1 MMLKIVGSL
10 VVAAALVG
18 CATAPEEIVPRYVPT
33 DQYEDKTC
41 RELSVIQGR
50 LVNQIRIAEAA
61 QRQAQQRDAAMVAT
75 SALLFWP
82 AMFFIEGD
90 GATAEELARLKGE
103 LDATLVAMETCR

>member
-1 MMLKIVGSL
+1 MKTLGVL

-18 CATAPEEIVPRYVPT
+18 CATAPEDIVPRYVPS
-33 DQYEDKTC
+33 DRYENKTC
-41 RELSVIQGR
+41 QELSVIQAR
-50 LVNQIRIAEAA
+50 LSSRIIMLQQA

-90 GATAEELARLKGE
+90 GATAEELARMRGE
-103 LDATLVAMETCR
+103 LDATMVAMETCHE